1 MIERTMER
9 HILEWAK
16 KLPVIAILGPRQS
29 DKNDTF
35 KKKLFV
41 IIDHYRHNLTQSLI
55 ECSFSFIFA
64 IR

>member
-1 MIERTMER
+1 MPIGVLMIERTMER

-35 KKKLFV
+35 KKKLFPSTC
-41 IIDHYRHNLTQSLI
+41 IYTLEDLKT
-55 ECSFSFIFA
+55 
-64 IR
+64 